1 MNLAATMSLDTA
13 RFVNP
18 LREARGA
25 LSGFTG
31 AIATAGNIGNIFS
44 GIQSAFSLARGALAP
59 FNEAIKAAANSEDL
73 ATTFRTLL
81 GEAQL
86 AAAGVRGELSNA
98 TRWQTNDKQTLR
110 NPQNFSYEVSHL
122 RGHGNGI
129 YFR

>member
-1 MNLAATMSLDTA
+1 MSLDTA

-44 GIQSAFSLARGALAP
+44 GIQSVFSLARGAFAP
-59 FNEAIKAAANSEDL
+59 LSEAVKAAANSEDL

-81 GEAQL
+81 GDAQFAAQAMKEATEFADATPFDPEPVQQGYKTPL
-86 AAAGVRGELSNA
+86 AYALPSKISKA
-98 TRWQTNDKQTLR
+98 
-110 NPQNFSYEVSHL
+110 
-122 RGHGNGI
+122 
-129 YFR
+129 